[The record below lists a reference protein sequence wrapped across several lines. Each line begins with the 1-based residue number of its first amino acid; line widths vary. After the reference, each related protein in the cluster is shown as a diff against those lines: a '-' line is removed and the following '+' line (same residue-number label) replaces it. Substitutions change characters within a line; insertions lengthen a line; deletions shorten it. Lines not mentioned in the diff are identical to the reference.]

1 MNKTKTFL
9 KRHHKWIRL
18 LIKITCLVTFI
29 WLLFG
34 VMIGFRRVE
43 GVSMSHR
50 VEDGDLVLFSRTDK
64 TYYPDDVVLFERENE
79 THVSSILASPG
90 DLITLDN
97 VGRLYVNGARVS
109 DAVVYNLDE
118 GETPTITFPVRVPDG
133 SYFLLNGNLED
144 MDDSRSFGAIFD
156 DQIKG
161 KIVSIFRTRSI

>member
-64 TYYPDDVVLFERENE
+64 TYYPDDVVLFERENK
-79 THVSSILASPG
+79 THISSILASPG
-90 DLITLDN
+90 DVITIDE
-97 VGRLYVNGARVS
+97 VGRLYVNGTRVS
-109 DAVVYNLDE
+109 DTPVYNLDQ
-118 GETPTITFPVRVPDG
+118 GEMPGITFPARVPDG
-133 SYFLLNGNLED
+133 SYFLLNENLED
-144 MDDSRSFGAIFD
+144 MDDSRSFGAIFGQ
-156 DQIKG
+156 QIKG
-161 KIVSIFRTRSI
+161 KIMSIFRTRSI

>member
-1 MNKTKTFL
+1 MNKTKAFL
-9 KRHHKWIRL
+9 KKHHKWVRL
-18 LIKITCLVTFI
+18 FVKIAVMVAFL

-34 VMIGFRRVE
+34 VLIGFRRVE

-90 DLITLDN
+90 DIITIDE
-97 VGRLYVNGARVS
+97 VGRLYVNGTRVS
-109 DAVVYNLDE
+109 DTAVYNIDQ
-118 GETPTITFPVRVPDG
+118 GERPTITFPVRVPDG
-133 SYFLLNGNLED
+133 SYFLLNENLED
-144 MDDSRSFGAIFD
+144 MDDSRSFGAVFEQ
-156 DQIKG
+156 QIKG

>member
-1 MNKTKTFL
+1 MNKTKAFL

-64 TYYPDDVVLFERENE
+64 TYYPDDVVLFERENK
-79 THVSSILASPG
+79 THISSILASPG
-90 DLITLDN
+90 DVITIDE
-97 VGRLYVNGARVS
+97 VGRLYVNGTRVS
-109 DAVVYNLDE
+109 DTPVYNLDQ
-118 GETPTITFPVRVPDG
+118 GETPGITFPARVPDG
-133 SYFLLNGNLED
+133 SYFLLNENLED
-144 MDDSRSFGAIFD
+144 MDDSRSFGAIFGQ
-156 DQIKG
+156 QIKG
-161 KIVSIFRTRSI
+161 KIMSIFRTRSI